1 MNTALIIGAVAGVVV
16 LVVLVIAIVIAVGKR
31 QTTPPP
37 SPEEDAGRGPT
48 GQHPDPVEGT
58 PSDTSTPQ
66 WDRRIDPREGPQ

>member
-16 LVVLVIAIVIAVGKR
+16 LVVLVIAIVIAVGRR

-37 SPEEDAGRGPT
+37 PPEDAGRGPT

>member
-1 MNTALIIGAVAGVVV
+1 MSSAGVIGIVAGVVV
-16 LVVLVIAIVIAVGKR
+16 LVVLVVAIAIAVRKR

-37 SPEEDAGRGPT
+37 PPTDAGRGPT

>member
-1 MNTALIIGAVAGVVV
+1 MNTALVIGAVAGLVV
-16 LVVLVIAIVIAVGKR
+16 LVVLVVAIVIAVGRR

-37 SPEEDAGRGPT
+37 PPEDAGRGPT